1 MPLQLTDNT
10 ERILQ
15 KNSPAYI
22 TLYTFRE
29 AVKRFFAL
37 EALPL
42 VQSQDVKRHLKK
54 GVDDANI
61 NVADLYPYSYYSL
74 GSLGLVKD
82 QQAVKTAARHS
93 MGATFD
99 ELANAVLKKAF
110 LFPCSIQ
117 AEVHYVTKDII
128 DAMNF
133 CTRAL
138 IVAHS
143 GKMNA
148 RVEYEGVSWI
158 VEVKLDSESI
168 PIPRSDKDLEADPE
182 GMDLVLSFTI
192 NTKLGAMRDVPK
204 VNNRGEVTTGIEV
217 KNG

>member
-1 MPLQLTDNT
+1 MPLQFTDNT
-10 ERILQ
+10 ERILD

-37 EALPL
+37 SSLPL
-42 VQSQDVKRHLKK
+42 VQSQDVKRELKK
-54 GVDDANI
+54 GVDDPNEQVS
-61 NVADLYPYSYYSL
+61 NRYPYAYYSL

-82 QQAVKTAARHS
+82 QQALKTAARHS
-93 MGATFD
+93 MGMTMD
-99 ELANAVLKKAF
+99 ELANAVIKKAF
-110 LFPCSIQ
+110 LFPCAIT

-133 CTRAL
+133 CSRAL
-138 IVAHS
+138 IVAHT

-148 RVEYEGVSWI
+148 RVEHEGVSWI
-158 VEVKLDSESI
+158 VEIKLDSEQVSI
-168 PIPRSDKDLEADPE
+168 PRTDKELEADPE

-204 VNNRGEVTTGIEV
+204 VNNRGEVTSGVEV